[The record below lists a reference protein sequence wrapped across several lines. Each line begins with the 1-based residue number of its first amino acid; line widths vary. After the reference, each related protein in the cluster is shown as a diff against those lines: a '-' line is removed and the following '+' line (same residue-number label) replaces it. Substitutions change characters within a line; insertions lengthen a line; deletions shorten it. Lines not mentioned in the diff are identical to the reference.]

1 MRAGE
6 QATRRPGG
14 KCRQAG
20 FTLIELMI
28 AVAVVAILASIAYP
42 SYTRYVERARVTDGQ
57 AAVME
62 IAAQMERCYT
72 VTADYSGCRASLGYD
87 DGAVPSEDGHYNVT
101 VAASNASTFTI
112 TADADDANQVAC
124 AQLTLDQTGNRG
136 PDNDDCWPS

>member
-6 QATRRPGG
+6 QATTRPGG
-14 KCRQAG
+14 KRRQTG
-20 FTLIELMI
+20 FTLIEVMI
-28 AVAVVAILASIAYP
+28 AVAVVAILAAIAYP
-42 SYTRYVERARVTDGQ
+42 SYSRYVERARVTDGQ

-72 VTADYSGCRASLGYD
+72 VTADYSGCRTSLGYNA
-87 DGAVPSEDGHYNVT
+87 AVSSEDGHYNVT
-101 VAASNASTFTI
+101 VATPNASTFTI
-112 TADADDANQVAC
+112 TANADDANQVAC